1 MTDDLHNIP
10 SKISLEQFDVG
21 ILSKDK
27 IREMFRAGKLPTP
40 EALVDE
46 VILRSVKEGATD
58 VHFEPAEMELRVRLS
73 HEGVLKRLVSLPKEI
88 AENLASVLKTKAS
101 LNAFEKKKAQ
111 EGRFSVA
118 YGTHQFDIRVST
130 IPVITG
136 ERIALRL
143 LHKTARVKQVEEL
156 GFSKENHEKFRTL
169 LRQPAGLLLVT
180 GPSGSGKSTT
190 IYAALND
197 IQSPEKNILTVENPV
212 EYRFDFASQVQTS
225 ADKSF
230 TFADAMRSI
239 LRQVPNII
247 MLGEIR
253 DAESGIFTAEAALTG
268 NLVLSTM
275 LSGDAMGA
283 IPRLLNLG
291 VSTYWLASALIGIV
305 YQQLVRKICES
316 CKEEYQATAEELAT
330 LSGIVPGVTK
340 LFRGKGCPACK
351 NTGYNGRTAIQ
362 EIVIIDEM
370 LRDLIY
376 QQATILAMKETALA
390 AGFENI
396 RIDAAKKVAAG
407 VTSIAE
413 FTRALG

>member
-27 IREMFRAGKLPTP
+27 IREMFRAGKLPTS

-305 YQQLVRKICES
+305 YQQLVRTICES

-330 LSGIVPGVTK
+330 RSGIVPGVTK

-362 EIVIIDEM
+362 EIV
-370 LRDLIY
+370 
-376 QQATILAMKETALA
+376 
-390 AGFENI
+390 
-396 RIDAAKKVAAG
+396 
-407 VTSIAE
+407 
-413 FTRALG
+413 